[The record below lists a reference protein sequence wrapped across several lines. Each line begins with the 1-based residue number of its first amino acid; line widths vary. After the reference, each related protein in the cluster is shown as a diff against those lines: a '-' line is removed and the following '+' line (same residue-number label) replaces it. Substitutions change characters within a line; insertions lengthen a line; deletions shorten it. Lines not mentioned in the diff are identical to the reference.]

1 MQVTLKLFASLSP
14 YLPKNAKRDE
24 VQLDVPEGITVAQMI
39 EMQNLPNQLV
49 HLVLLNGHFV
59 APDQRATTVIQEND
73 ALALCPPVAGG

>member
-1 MQVTLKLFASLSP
+1 MQVTLKLFASLTP
-14 YLPKNAKRDE
+14 YLPKHTKRNE

-59 APDQRATTVIQEND
+59 APDQRATMIIQEND